1 MRRRSSRGFATLV
14 ATVTILLVA
23 MAVAA
28 LGFAVKLE
36 VQRTKAAPID
46 AQIRQ
51 LLAAGAIAATAEFDL
66 EPGQTVE
73 VPTPPELDAQL
84 SITAEATESPARAY
98 TITVAYQ
105 GKSRSQRITTQM
117 TDGVWKILTAELV
130 RTSSLQTADPSD

>member
-1 MRRRSSRGFATLV
+1 M
-14 ATVTILLVA
+14 LVA

-28 LGFAVKLE
+28 LAFAVKLE

-66 EPGQTVE
+66 EPSQTVE
-73 VPTPPELDAQL
+73 VPTPPELDARL
-84 SITAEATESPARAY
+84 SITAEATESPGRGY

-117 TDGVWKILTAELV
+117 TDGGWQILTAELL
-130 RTSSLQTADPSD
+130 RTSSVQTADVND